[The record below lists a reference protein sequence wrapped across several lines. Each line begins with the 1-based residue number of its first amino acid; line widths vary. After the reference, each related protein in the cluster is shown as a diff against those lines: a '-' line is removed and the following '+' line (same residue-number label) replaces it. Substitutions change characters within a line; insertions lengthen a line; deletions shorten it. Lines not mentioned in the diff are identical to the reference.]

1 MQGPKNLGDLQLAI
15 LRALWERG
23 EAPVSVVHDAL
34 SDRGLALT
42 TIATMLRKMEEKGLV
57 AHRDQG
63 RQFLYRSE
71 VDPDVV
77 HKNLVGD
84 LVTRLFDGDPM
95 ALVNHLLR
103 AGDIDLGELEDLR
116 KAVAMAE
123 GKQPKAA
130 DPGAAAKGLAPNE
143 PEQNG
148 GNS

>member
-23 EAPVSVVHDAL
+23 EAPVSQVHEAL
-34 SDRGLALT
+34 RDRGLALT

-63 RQFLYRSE
+63 RQFFYCAE

-77 HKNLVGD
+77 QRNLVGD

-103 AGDIDLGELEDLR
+103 AGEIELGELEELR
-116 KAVAMAE
+116 NAVNLAE
-123 GKQPKAA
+123 KHAESTS
-130 DPGAAAKGLAPNE
+130 AAK
-143 PEQNG
+143 PEQKG
-148 GNS
+148 GAS